1 MVDGTSVTLE
11 RISKMLN
18 AVNGT
23 VNVNAAQ
30 QTAAIQAQNLPFRG
44 RTDFER
50 TPDSDTY
57 ETGKKHKGLKRLV
70 GLSALTAIG
79 LAIASFVK
87 GKGKLPEGSKLGD
100 IMKTGWNEVK
110 ISAKNLWNKVM
121 GKTPDKIAEKRQA
134 ALGDKIK
141 GINEKTTDKEL
152 LRIKHRV
159 DKYGTEE
166 QKQAFEKLLT
176 DDRKKVIDEALKNY
190 QEALGKDITAIS
202 DKTTKEELLRLQTRA
217 KYSGTE
223 QQLQAI
229 DKALENIKNNAGAA

>member
-30 QTAAIQAQNLPFRG
+30 QTAAVQAQNLPFRG

-87 GKGKLPEGSKLGD
+87 GKGKLPEGSKFGD

-110 ISAKNLWNKVM
+110 TGIK
-121 GKTPDKIAEKRQA
+121 GT
-134 ALGDKIK
+134 IK
-141 GINEKTTDKEL
+141 GIK
-152 LRIKHRV
+152 RSIKKPDQKV
-159 DKYGTEE
+159 LDKYNGVLNVKIKNAESKEALEKLAKGVEKYGSEDT
-166 QKQAFEKLLT
+166 KKAFEN
-176 DDRKKVIDEALKNY
+176 ALKKFE
-190 QEALGKDITAIS
+190 EAA
-202 DKTTKEELLRLQTRA
+202 
-217 KYSGTE
+217 
-223 QQLQAI
+223 
-229 DKALENIKNNAGAA
+229 